1 MWWIAAGVLV
11 VDVLSKRWVE
21 AQLAL
26 GQSVPVIPSVFYLT
40 RLANPGAAFGLFA
53 GANFA
58 LVLVAVAVA
67 CFIIFAGP
75 RLAGGNPMLISGLG
89 LQLGGA
95 VGNLLDRV
103 RVGMVTDFLDFGFW
117 PVFNVADIA
126 IVGGA
131 GLLVWGYFR
140 TARGT

>member
-11 VDVLSKRWVE
+11 VDVVSKRWVE

-26 GQSVPVIPSVFYLT
+26 GQSVPVIPSVLYLT

-53 GANFA
+53 GANLA
-58 LVLVAVAVA
+58 LVLVAAAVS

-75 RLAGGNPMLISGLG
+75 RLAGGNPLLLCGLG

-95 VGNLLDRV
+95 VGNLIDRV
-103 RVGMVTDFLDFGFW
+103 RAGMVTDFLDLGFW
-117 PVFNVADIA
+117 PVFNVADMA

-140 TARGT
+140 TAQRT

>member
-11 VDVLSKRWVE
+11 MDVASKRWVE
-21 AQLAL
+21 ARLAL
-26 GQSVPVIPSVFYLT
+26 GQSVPVIPGLLYLT

-53 GANFA
+53 GATLA
-58 LVLVAVAVA
+58 LVLVAAAVSG
-67 CFIIFAGP
+67 FIIFAGQ
-75 RLAGGNPMLISGLG
+75 RLAGESRVLRSGLG

-95 VGNLLDRV
+95 LGNLIDRV
-103 RVGMVTDFLDFGFW
+103 RVGMVTDFLDLSFW
-117 PVFNVADIA
+117 PVFNVADMA

-140 TARGT
+140 ATQRT

>member
-1 MWWIAAGVLV
+1 MWWIATGVLV

-67 CFIIFAGP
+67 GFIIFAGP
-75 RLAGGNPMLISGLG
+75 RLAGGNPILISGLG

-95 VGNLLDRV
+95 VGNLIDRV